1 MKKTLKLLA
10 LSAAMLVSVVSCGG
24 TTTSSQTTSESTD
37 STTSSQTT
45 SESTDSTTS
54 VEEVPEGFTSLANQ
68 NANSAIDADGNY
80 EYAGIKFA
88 TKKEFKSYYTTEP
101 SKAYFNYL
109 TNSWT
114 YNSEHYTNMV
124 DGLVENDKYGNIV
137 GALATSYKNDGKT
150 WTFRIRQGVKWVDNK
165 TGTVVAEV
173 KAQDFVEGIKYVLDP
188 LNGSA
193 TVGIVASQLEGAAD
207 YYDALSNNEDADF
220 STVGVKAIDDY
231 TVEYT
236 TVEEMPYFLTCLTYS
251 PYLPV
256 NGDYLDSEGTDF
268 GTSADHILVNGAF
281 RLTTHTYQSAII
293 YTKNDKYY
301 DADHVYVDKVTKTF
315 YDSSITTP
323 STTREWFE
331 QGIIDSFTVSTDDE
345 AGYKKYVTGEDGS
358 GSLTNPYSDLCNAV
372 IGVGDAT
379 YVGYYNFVRDYETA
393 EYGDGVTA
401 KTAAQGVATQK
412 ALANKKFRQG
422 FLYGLEV
429 MEYLQRYGS
438 ERAAQYLMRGYTNRE
453 LCSADGK
460 DYAEYVE
467 DVFNEKQGT
476 TGVHL
481 AGIYNDPTDPDPVFD
496 AEKAKALFAEAKA
509 ELIDGGM
516 SESDFP
522 ILIDTVGSMNA
533 TIRAYEDAMFASLN
547 EAGKGVIEVRSNVP
561 SDNDTYTKWMNQ
573 TYNYDFSMLSGWGP
587 DYADPQT
594 FAHTF
599 CINGDMVESLGFD
612 GTAATND
619 LQEEI
624 LGEYD
629 ALYQKAAAITD
640 GTKLAERYQAFAEA
654 EYNLIYESAIIIPW
668 LSGNGYSP
676 VVSRTVAHQA
686 GKASYGLT
694 SDKLKNV
701 VVTSSTITKAQR
713 AAIDEYYEA
722 NK

>member
-24 TTTSSQTTSESTD
+24 GSNPTSETTSGD
-37 STTSSQTT
+37 N
-45 SESTDSTTS
+45 TS
-54 VEEVPEGFTSLANQ
+54 VSSSEDSYAEVPEGYTSLANE
-68 NANSAIDADGNY
+68 NANAAIDADGNY

-88 TKKEFKSYYTTEP
+88 TKKAYKTAYSTEP
-101 SKAYFNYL
+101 SKDFFNYL

-137 GALATSYKNDGKT
+137 GALATSYKNEGKK
-150 WTFRIRQGVKWVDNK
+150 WTFVLRKGVKWVDNK
-165 TGTVVAEV
+165 TGAVVAEV
-173 KAQDFVEGIKYVLDP
+173 KAQDFVESIKYVLDP
-188 LNGSA
+188 LNGSG
-193 TVGIVASQLEGAAD
+193 TVGIVKSQLEGAEE
-207 YYDALSNNEDADF
+207 YYNALDAGTDADF

-268 GTSADHILVNGAF
+268 GTSEDHILVNGAF
-281 RLTTHTYQSAII
+281 RITTHTYQSSMV

-301 DADHVYVDKVTKTF
+301 DADHVYVDTVTKTF
-315 YDSSITTP
+315 YDSSVTTP
-323 STTREWFE
+323 STTRQWFE
-331 QGIIDSFTVSTDDE
+331 EGIIDSFTVSTDDE
-345 AGYKKYVTGEDGS
+345 EGYKRYVTGEDGS
-358 GSLTNPYSDLCNAV
+358 GTLKNPYSDLCNAV

-379 YVGYYNFVRDYETA
+379 YVGYYNFVRDFETM
-393 EYGDGVTA
+393 EYGDGVA
-401 KTAAQGVATQK
+401 HKTEAQAAATQK

-438 ERAAQYLMRGYTNRE
+438 ERASQYLMRGYTNRE
-453 LCSADGK
+453 LCAADGK
-460 DYAEYVE
+460 DYADYVE
-467 DVFNEKQGT
+467 DVYNEKQGT

-481 AGIYNDPTDPDPVFD
+481 AGIYNDAANPDPVYD
-496 AEKAKALFAEAKA
+496 SEKAKTLFAEAKA
-509 ELIDGGM
+509 ELIADGM
-516 SESDFP
+516 TEADFP
-522 ILIDTVGSMNA
+522 ILVDTVGSMNA
-533 TIRAYEDAMFASLN
+533 STRAYEDAMFASLN

-561 SDNDTYTKWMNQ
+561 SDNDTYTKWMNE

-599 CINGDMVESLGFD
+599 CIGGDMVGSLGFD
-612 GTAATND
+612 GTTATAA
-619 LQEEI
+619 LEEEV

-629 ALYQKAAAITD
+629 ALYKKAAAITD
-640 GTKLAERYQAFAEA
+640 GSKLAERYRAFAEA
-654 EYNLIYESAIIIPW
+654 EYNLIYESAIIVPW
-668 LSGNGYSP
+668 LSANGYSP
-676 VVSRTVAHQA
+676 VVSRTIAHQA

-701 VVTSSTITKAQR
+701 VVTSSAITKAQR
-713 AAIDEYYEA
+713 ATIDAYYEA